1 MSQRINR
8 RNVIRGIGA
17 AGIAGL
23 AGCTGDGG
31 GGGGDGD
38 GGDTTT
44 ESGGG
49 DDTATETQ
57 TESGGG
63 GGGGST
69 DRTLMQGVLLPTTGD
84 LADLGGPIRDGA
96 ILPQTVLEGETDFEL
111 DFQVEDTQTD
121 PNAAQSA
128 AQSLRA
134 GGYPAVTGA
143 ASSEVTIAVAE
154 NVFIPSGMVGCSPAS
169 TSPAITDLED
179 NGLIYRT
186 PPTDALQGEVLAQ
199 VATERLDATTAA
211 TMYVNNSYGQLLSES
226 FVSAFEALDGTVNNQ
241 VSFQKARSSYS
252 SRLESAFAD
261 DPGVVVV
268 IGYPESGTQLF
279 RDFYSNFSGDTPI
292 LVTDG
297 MRSSSLPSDIGNPM
311 ENVTGTAPLAAGPGR
326 DFFDEQYQN
335 EYGEEPGVFTSQ
347 AFDAT
352 AVCLLANAAAGENNG
367 AAIAEQM
374 QAVANPGGEE
384 VTPST
389 LAEGLEMAAN
399 GTEIQYRGASS
410 AVDFDENGDL
420 KAATYE
426 YFGFQEGG
434 GIETI
439 DEIQFSA

>member
-1 MSQRINR
+1 MPQRINR

-31 GGGGDGD
+31 GDGDDGGNGGD
-38 GGDTTT
+38 DTTT
-44 ESGGG
+44 ESNGG
-49 DDTATETQ
+49 DETTTE
-57 TESGGG
+57 ESGGG
-63 GGGGST
+63 AT
-69 DRTLMQGVLLPTTGD
+69 DRTIKQGVLLPTTGD
-84 LADLGGPIRDGA
+84 LADLGAPIRDGA
-96 ILPQTVLEGETDFEL
+96 ILPQTILEGETDFEL
-111 DFQVEDTQTD
+111 DFSVQDTQTD

-128 AQSLRA
+128 AQSLRS

-143 ASSEVTIAVAE
+143 ASSEVTISVAE

-169 TSPAITDLED
+169 TSPAITDLQD

-199 VATERLDATTAA
+199 VAQERLDASTAA

-226 FVSAFEALDGTVNNQ
+226 FVTAFEEIGGSVSSQ

-268 IGYPESGTQLF
+268 IGYPESGKQLF
-279 RDFYSNFSGDTPI
+279 RDFYSNFDGETPI

-297 MRSSSLPSDIGNPM
+297 LRSASLPSDVGNPM
-311 ENVTGTAPLAAGPGR
+311 SNVTGTAPLAAGPGR

-352 AVCLLANAAAGENNG
+352 AVCLLANAAAGENDG
-367 AAIAEQM
+367 AAISEQM

-384 VTPST
+384 VTPSN
-389 LAEGLEMAAN
+389 LAEGLDMAAS
-399 GTEIQYRGASS
+399 GTEIQYKGASS

-420 KAATYE
+420 MAATYE

-439 DEIQFSA
+439 DEVQFSA

>member
-23 AGCTGDGG
+23 AGCTG

-38 GGDTTT
+38 EDTTT
-44 ESGGG
+44 ESSMDDGGTDTTTSSDMDGGG
-49 DDTATETQ
+49 DM
-57 TESGGG
+57 S
-63 GGGGST
+63 
-69 DRTLMQGVLLPTTGD
+69 RTLMQGVLLPTTGD
-84 LADLGGPIRDGA
+84 LADLGAPIRDGA
-96 ILPQTVLEGETDFEL
+96 ILPQTILEGETDFEL

-128 AQSLRA
+128 AQSLRS

-143 ASSEVTIAVAE
+143 ASSEVSISVAE
-154 NVFIPSGMVGCSPAS
+154 NVFIPSGIVGCSPAS
-169 TSPAITDLED
+169 TSPAISDLED

-199 VATERLDATTAA
+199 VAQDRLDASSAA

-226 FVSAFEALDGTVNNQ
+226 FVTAFENIDGSITGQ
-241 VSFQKARSSYS
+241 VSFQKARSSYT
-252 SRLESAFAD
+252 SRLEAALGD
-261 DPGVVVV
+261 DPDAVVV
-268 IGYPESGTQLF
+268 IGYPESGKQLF
-279 RDFYSNFSGDTPI
+279 RDFYSGFDASTPI

-311 ENVTGTAPLAAGPGR
+311 DNVTGTAPQAAGPGR
-326 DFFDEQYQN
+326 DFFDEQYQA

-389 LAEGLEMAAN
+389 LAEGLEMAAS

>member
-1 MSQRINR
+1 
-8 RNVIRGIGA
+8 
-17 AGIAGL
+17 
-23 AGCTGDGG
+23 
-31 GGGGDGD
+31 
-38 GGDTTT
+38 
-44 ESGGG
+44 
-49 DDTATETQ
+49 
-57 TESGGG
+57 
-63 GGGGST
+63 
-69 DRTLMQGVLLPTTGD
+69 
-84 LADLGGPIRDGA
+84 
-96 ILPQTVLEGETDFEL
+96 L
-111 DFQVEDTQTD
+111 DFSVQDTQTD

-128 AQSLRA
+128 AQSLRS

-154 NVFIPSGMVGCSPAS
+154 NVFVPSGMVGCSPAS
-169 TSPAITDLED
+169 TSPAITDLDD

-199 VATERLDATTAA
+199 VSQERLDASTAA

-226 FVSAFEALDGTVNNQ
+226 FVSAFEDIGGSVSNQ

-252 SRLESAFAD
+252 SRLDAAFAD
-261 DPGVVVV
+261 DPGAVVI
-268 IGYPESGTQLF
+268 IGYPESGKQLF
-279 RDFYSNFSGDTPI
+279 RDYYSNFSGDTPI

-297 MRSSSLPSDIGNPM
+297 LRSSSLPSDVGNAM
-311 ENVTGTAPLAAGPGR
+311 DNVTGTAPLAAGPGR
-326 DFFDEQYQN
+326 DFFDEQYQS

-352 AVCLLANAAAGENNG
+352 AVCLLANAAAGENDG
-367 AAIAEQM
+367 AAVAEQM

-389 LAEGLEMAAN
+389 LAEGLEMAAS
-399 GTEIQYRGASS
+399 GTEIQYSGASS